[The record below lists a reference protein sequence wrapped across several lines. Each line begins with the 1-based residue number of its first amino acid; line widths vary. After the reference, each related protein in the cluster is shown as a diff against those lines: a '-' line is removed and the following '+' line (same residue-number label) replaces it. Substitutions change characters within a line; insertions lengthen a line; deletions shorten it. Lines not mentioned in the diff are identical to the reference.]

1 MPVHVKG
8 RLLAAAVAVICAA
21 VLVMAA
27 MLTPDPRGFGTHQ
40 QLGGHAFAP
49 CGALIVTGY
58 PCPTC
63 GMTTSFAHLMHG
75 HLIASFVAQPAGMLL
90 CIATMATLLIA
101 TTIAIR
107 GRAPVVYWERIGSVR
122 IALTFAFI
130 FLGGWAFK
138 VAHGLLAG
146 TLPVR

>member
-1 MPVHVKG
+1 MRIGAKG
-8 RLLAAAVAVICAA
+8 RLLAAAVAMICAA
-21 VLVMAA
+21 VLTIAA

-40 QLGGHAFAP
+40 QLGGNAFAP
-49 CGALIVTGY
+49 CGALILTGY

-63 GMTTSFAHLMHG
+63 GMTTAFAHLVRG
-75 HLIASFVAQPAGMLL
+75 HLVASFIAQPAGMLMCVL
-90 CIATMATLLIA
+90 TMATVLIA

-107 GRAPVVYWERIGSVR
+107 GRAPVVHWERIGSVR
-122 IALTFAFI
+122 IALCLAFV

-138 VAHGLLAG
+138 VAYGLLAG